1 MGAIMFHLTPINRSS
16 LTAVEVSK
24 GGLKFG
30 KNDLSSAVLKI

>member
-1 MGAIMFHLTPINRSS
+1 MAAMMCKNTSINRSS

-30 KNDLSSAVLKI
+30 KNDLSLAVLKI

>member
-1 MGAIMFHLTPINRSS
+1 MLNNTSFNRSS
-16 LTAVEVSK
+16 SFTSVGVSK